1 MTIKERI
8 SLISLEKVFNLL
20 ILAKNFKLPP
30 GFMNPPIMMRGRG
43 FFGGRAPRGGGRGG
57 RFRRG
62 FKPY

>member
-1 MTIKERI
+1 
-8 SLISLEKVFNLL
+8 
-20 ILAKNFKLPP
+20 
-30 GFMNPPIMMRGRG
+30 MNPPIMMRGRG